1 MNLLAHQLLS
11 FNDPEISVGNFIADA
26 VKGKKYEQYNLN
38 IQKGILLHRRIDD
51 FMDHHPI
58 SIEGIKRLRPD
69 FHKYSTVIIDILYDH
84 FLARNWNKFHQL
96 PLHEFVQ
103 RQYKFL
109 HEYQSIMPEMPKR
122 MLAYMSKQNWLESY
136 IEIKGIIQALEG
148 MSRRIKHDYQLDN
161 AVEIMLRHYDD
172 YENEVLE
179 FIPQILLKSEEWLKE
194 INALKS

>member
-1 MNLLAHQLLS
+1 
-11 FNDPEISVGNFIADA
+11 
-26 VKGKKYEQYNLN
+26 
-38 IQKGILLHRRIDD
+38 
-51 FMDHHPI
+51 MDHHPI